1 MKKFEYSWGHGF
13 TDLFLYLE
21 DRQIP
26 QIFDVEFDCNE
37 LHAMCGGRT
46 THTSRSW
53 LQGEGFLERL
63 GSLIPVGTWR
73 VDTKWNDE
81 FQNFV
86 SIGTP
91 PYMPDVT
98 VAIPYVSHEENKEK
112 TLRDHPVV
120 IKYGMRIF
128 YCEFYTNFTDTLKLI
143 LSGGI
148 LPEYED
154 DWRVKKTLRKT
165 FTKSEWS
172 IKEVEIEIDFY
183 NLFQSPSDGRTPNPW
198 EFFRDELSSFKT
210 DNNQDRIFDLLS
222 VIKMEDGHFCRL
234 TKIGRQK
241 YRGELLEANPLETG
255 ELTAGWQRITEDVM
269 IRYYNN
275 EKVHLLA
282 YASKE
287 VYTKKINRLAQKMG
301 EGEEFVKFLESTYQG
316 EYEEFELLVPKALYM
331 LDGTNL
337 IAKIRKDLANKIKEN
352 FHRTIWN
359 LIGQVTDEKLLESIP
374 DNLVIYADDY
384 RRINNWFSDIEDL
397 VNKYFSAGQ
406 TEVAAKN
413 LKEYAADNWD
423 VMRVFRYLAA
433 EGRFKINLPL
443 ED

>member
-1 MKKFEYSWGHGF
+1 MKKFWYSWDHGF

-21 DRQIP
+21 DRQTP

-154 DWRVKKTLRKT
+154 DRRVKKTLRKT

-172 IKEVEIEIDFY
+172 TKEVEVEIDFY

-331 LDGTNL
+331 LDSTNI
-337 IAKIRKDLANKIKEN
+337 IAGIRKDLVNKINEN
-352 FHRTIWN
+352 FRYMVRQWIFQ
-359 LIGQVTDEKLLESIP
+359 ITDESLLDAIP
-374 DNLVIYADDY
+374 
-384 RRINNWFSDIEDL
+384 EDL
-397 VNKYFSAGQ
+397 IISIDDSLKAGNCLPGTEAFIKEHFPGQ
-406 TEVAAKN
+406 TETIAKE
-413 LKEYAADNWD
+413 LKKYADNYN
-423 VMRVFRYLAA
+423 VMRIFRFLAA
-433 EGRFKINLPL
+433 EGRFELKSSAKS
-443 ED
+443 

>member
-13 TDLFLYLE
+13 TDLFLLLE
-21 DRQIP
+21 KTP
-26 QIFDVEFDCNE
+26 KIFDAEFDYNE

-154 DWRVKKTLRKT
+154 DRRVKKTLRKT

-172 IKEVEIEIDFY
+172 TKEVEVEIDFY

-316 EYEEFELLVPKALYM
+316 EYEEFEQLVPKALYM
-331 LDGTNL
+331 LDSTNI
-337 IAKIRKDLANKIKEN
+337 IAGIRKDLANKISEN
-352 FHRTIWN
+352 VRYMVRQWIF
-359 LIGQVTDEKLLESIP
+359 QATDESLLDAIP
-374 DNLVIYADDY
+374 EDLVISVDDY
-384 RRINNWFSDIEDL
+384 RRMNNYLPDIESL
-397 VNKYFSAGQ
+397 VSEYFSEK
-406 TEVAAKN
+406 TELTAKD
-413 LKEYAADNWD
+413 LKEYAADNCD
-423 VMRVFRYLAA
+423 VMRVFRGLAV
-433 EGRFKINLPL
+433 EGRFELKSSTKS
-443 ED
+443 

>member
-1 MKKFEYSWGHGF
+1 MKEFEYSWGHGF

-21 DRQIP
+21 DRQTP
-26 QIFDVEFDCNE
+26 QIFDAEFDCNE

-154 DWRVKKTLRKT
+154 DRRVKKTLRKT
-165 FTKSEWS
+165 FTKSEWYT
-172 IKEVEIEIDFY
+172 KEVEVEIDFY
-183 NLFQSPSDGRTPNPW
+183 NLFQSPSDIRTPNPW
-198 EFFRDELSSFKT
+198 EFFHNELSSFKVGN
-210 DNNQDRIFDLLS
+210 DQDRIFDLLS
-222 VIKMEDGHFCRL
+222 VRKMEDGHFCRL

-241 YRGELLEANPLETG
+241 YRGELLENNPLETG
-255 ELTAGWQRITEDVM
+255 ELTAGWQRRAKDVL

-287 VYTKKINRLAQKMG
+287 VYTKKINRIAQKMG

-316 EYEEFELLVPKALYM
+316 EYEKFEQLVPKALYM
-331 LDGTNL
+331 LDSTNI
-337 IAKIRKDLANKIKEN
+337 IAGIRKDLANKISEN
-352 FHRTIWN
+352 VRYMVRQWIF
-359 LIGQVTDEKLLESIP
+359 QATDESLLDAIP
-374 DNLVIYADDY
+374 EDLVISVDDY
-384 RRINNWFSDIEDL
+384 RRMNNYLPDIESL
-397 VNKYFSAGQ
+397 VSEYFSEK
-406 TEVAAKN
+406 TELTAKD
-413 LKEYAADNWD
+413 LKEYAADNCD
-423 VMRVFRYLAA
+423 VMRVFRGLAV
-433 EGRFKINLPL
+433 EGRFELKSSTKS
-443 ED
+443 